1 MIDPNKFKISCSAIG
16 RIMTDSKELSK
27 AEKIKRLIADI
38 EERKVKRDALK
49 DGLKSKETATEK
61 INSLTLELEALRKLP
76 DTVNLS
82 ESCKT
87 YCEDWIREREQIY
100 GRRKE
105 FTSKQTDKGNKTEF
119 DAVELLEGFYNW
131 NFAAKNSSRKA
142 NDFMTG
148 ECDIILPDT
157 IVDIKSSFSCFTFPL
172 FKSKIPDTD
181 YEWQIQGYMHLWQ
194 KPKGMVS
201 YVLMDMPDEMID
213 RELRYKFKDGYTN
226 EQYETEYA
234 KYIYSNIDTKYRVKS
249 FEFEYDASKIE
260 QVEARV
266 KLCREY
272 IESLIKNLK

>member
-38 EERKVKRDALK
+38 NERKVKRDALK
-49 DGLKSKETATEK
+49 DGLKSKEAATEK

-82 ESCKT
+82 ETCKT
-87 YCEDWIREREQIY
+87 YCKDWVTEQIY

-105 FTSKQTDKGNKTEF
+105 FSSKQTDKGNKTEF
-119 DAVELLEGFYNW
+119 DAVELLECFYNW
-131 NFAAKNSSRKA
+131 KFAAKNSSRKA
-142 NDFMTG
+142 NDFMSG
-148 ECDIILPDT
+148 ECDIVLDDT
-157 IVDIKSSFSCFTFPL
+157 IVDIKSSFTCFTFPI
-172 FKSKIPDTD
+172 FETKIPDTD
-181 YEWQIQGYMHLWQ
+181 YEWQIQGYMSLWG

-213 RELRYKFKDGYTN
+213 RELRYKFKDGYTK
-226 EQYETEYA
+226 EQYEADYA

-249 FEFEYDASKIE
+249 FEFEYDANKIE

-272 IESLIKNLK
+272 IETLIENLK